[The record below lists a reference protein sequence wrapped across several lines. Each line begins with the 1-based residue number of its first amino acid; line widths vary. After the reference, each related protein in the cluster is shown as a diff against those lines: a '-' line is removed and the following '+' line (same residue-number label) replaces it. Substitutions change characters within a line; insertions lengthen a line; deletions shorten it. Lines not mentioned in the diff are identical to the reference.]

1 MFNRYLTYYSPALQF
16 VIFCA
21 IMSLSF
27 LVGAYLAEILNEKF
41 LGVSTV
47 ALESMKEIS
56 ASLALKLKILNP
68 ILLIIILL
76 LPALLFAYLAY
87 PKPAVYLGLQA
98 KSPTTTFLLAMVLL
112 LVTMPLVSAL
122 EEWGQW
128 IPIFK
133 ETANDRYDIIAKSML
148 KGSSIQDLLINTLS
162 ICIIPALAEEIF
174 FRGCLQQILLNWLKK
189 YPYIAL
195 IIVAV
200 LFSAFHGQLSGFI
213 PRVYLG
219 FLLGLL
225 YYYSG
230 NLWVPILVHML
241 NNFVSVFL
249 SFLKERGVIHY
260 DIMDDAS
267 VNIFLAIGS
276 LVLSLGI
283 IMLLYKKRQIFQ
295 PVQVNKMDIEL
306 NNNQNQSKIDE

>member
-1 MFNRYLTYYSPALQF
+1 
-16 VIFCA
+16 
-21 IMSLSF
+21 MSLSF

-41 LGVSTV
+41 LGVST
-47 ALESMKEIS
+47 ATLESMTEIS
-56 ASLALKLKILNP
+56 PALALKIKILNP

-87 PKPAVYLGLQA
+87 PKPAVYLGLHA
-98 KSPTTTFLLAMVLL
+98 KSQASIFLIAMILL

-128 IPIFK
+128 IPFFK
-133 ETANDRYDIIAKSML
+133 ESAHDRYDLIAKSML
-148 KGSSIQDLLINTLS
+148 KGSSVQDLLINTLT

-174 FRGCLQQILLNWLKK
+174 FRGCLQQILLNWLQK

-195 IIVAV
+195 FIVAI
-200 LFSAFHGQLSGFI
+200 LFSAFHGQLSGFV

-230 NLWVPILVHML
+230 NLWVPILVHMI

-249 SFLKERGVIHY
+249 SFLKERGLIHF
-260 DIMDDAS
+260 DVMADAS
-267 VNIFLAIGS
+267 INIFVAIGS
-276 LVLSLGI
+276 LVLSMG
-283 IMLLYKKRQIFQ
+283 LLFHLYQKRQLFT
-295 PVQVNKMDIEL
+295 PVMVEKNDSEP
-306 NNNQNQSKIDE
+306 NYPQNQSNIDE